1 MEAFDEERE
10 WPEICPEA
18 EAEAEAYAMSRKA
31 WSKGRDDM
39 AGGGL
44 GRSIEAEGN
53 VKSKGMSTDRLE
65 SMLETL
71 HNSLFCWLTYEDMML
86 DVY

>member
-1 MEAFDEERE
+1 
-10 WPEICPEA
+10 
-18 EAEAEAYAMSRKA
+18 
-31 WSKGRDDM
+31 M

-53 VKSKGMSTDRLE
+53 VKSKDMSTDRLD

-71 HNSLFCWLTYEDMML
+71 YDSLVGWLTYEDMVL
-86 DVY
+86 YVY

>member
-1 MEAFDEERE
+1 
-10 WPEICPEA
+10 
-18 EAEAEAYAMSRKA
+18 MSRKA

-53 VKSKGMSTDRLE
+53 VKSKGMSTDRLD

-71 HNSLFCWLTYEDMML
+71 YDSLVGWLTYEDMVL
-86 DVY
+86 YVY

>member
-1 MEAFDEERE
+1 M
-10 WPEICPEA
+10 CPAA

-53 VKSKGMSTDRLE
+53 VKSKGMSTDR
-65 SMLETL
+65 
-71 HNSLFCWLTYEDMML
+71 EDMMS